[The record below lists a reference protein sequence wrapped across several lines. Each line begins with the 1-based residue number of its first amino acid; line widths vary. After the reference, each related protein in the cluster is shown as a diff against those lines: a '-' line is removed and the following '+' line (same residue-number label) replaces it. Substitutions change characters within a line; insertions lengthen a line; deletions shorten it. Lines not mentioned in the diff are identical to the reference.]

1 MPEDFTNQIEI
12 HYVDGKPVRK
22 NKDPQKEIKKE
33 LNSEE
38 PENMFDDTKR
48 QLYANTPKAELK
60 KDKSITARQLNQTLE
75 SYNSIKFRG
84 ESANIDVKNPGV
96 LEVPDGKKVD
106 ELPQS
111 HFEKLVDKKG
121 YAEVIRALTNLE
133 VWNKDKN
140 KSLSSWASNM
150 ADKLKKKFRP
160 ESSQKNE
167 DGTSWFVTLELRAP
181 SSMNNRAVEDKLEKV
196 IEQNGITVLDVTA
209 ERK

>member
-1 MPEDFTNQIEI
+1 MPEDFTNQIDI
-12 HYVDGKPVRK
+12 HYIDGKLVRK

-75 SYNSIKFRG
+75 SYNSVKFRG
-84 ESANIDVKNPGV
+84 
-96 LEVPDGKKVD
+96 
-106 ELPQS
+106 
-111 HFEKLVDKKG
+111 
-121 YAEVIRALTNLE
+121 
-133 VWNKDKN
+133 
-140 KSLSSWASNM
+140 
-150 ADKLKKKFRP
+150 

-167 DGTSWFVTLELRAP
+167 DGASWFVTLELRAP
-181 SSMNNRAVEDKLEKV
+181 SSMNNKAVEDKLEKV

-209 ERK
+209 ERR